1 LTDDIINDIILIMKN
16 KIKLYSF
23 DDHLEELMRDLEFV
37 KEWGKTEPEYLL
49 AKEIIEKRVKNKM
62 SQRTLAKK
70 LKTSQ
75 AAISRIESMNGN
87 PSFSFLKRLAS
98 ALDSKLILQFK

>member
-1 LTDDIINDIILIMKN
+1 MKN
-16 KIKLYSF
+16 IIYTYE
-23 DDHLEELMRDLEFV
+23 DHLRESLKDPEFKKIWEE
-37 KEWGKTEPEYLL
+37 TEPEYLL
-49 AKEIIEKRVKNKM
+49 AKEIIKKRLEKKM

-87 PSFSFLKRLAS
+87 PSLSFLKRLAS
-98 ALDSKLILQFK
+98 ALNSKLILQFK

>member
-1 LTDDIINDIILIMKN
+1 MKN

-23 DDHLEELMRDLEFV
+23 EDHLKELMRDPEFV
-37 KEWGKTEPEYLL
+37 KEWEKSEPEYLL
-49 AKEIIEKRVKNKM
+49 AKEMIEKRIKNKM

-75 AAISRIESMNGN
+75 AAISRVESMNGN
-87 PSFSFLKRLAS
+87 PSLSFLKRLAT
-98 ALDSKLILQFK
+98 ALNSKLILQFK

>member
-1 LTDDIINDIILIMKN
+1 MKN

-23 DDHLEELMRDLEFV
+23 DDHLKELMRDPEFV
-37 KEWGKTEPEYLL
+37 KEWKKSEPEYLL
-49 AKEIIEKRVKNKM
+49 AKEMIEKRIKNKM

-75 AAISRIESMNGN
+75 AAISRVESMNGN
-87 PSFSFLKRLAS
+87 PSLSFLKRIAT
-98 ALDSKLILQFK
+98 ALNSKLILQFK